1 MPAYG
6 RAEPET
12 VATDTSHGY
21 YETGGEA
28 DAAWHSVLSRE
39 IKDADKAEFAG
50 VRMRRVA
57 MARGGPVAELFVLQ
71 YPAYPERLVGVKTA
85 YTVESIAVC
94 AAPPELDREGTST
107 QRAFARAADRGDA
120 ERLAELL
127 TGVRRYTKAD
137 Y

>member
-71 YPAYPERLVGVKTA
+71 YPAYPERLVGVKT
-85 YTVESIAVC
+85 
-94 AAPPELDREGTST
+94 ELDREGTST

-120 ERLAELL
+120 ERLADLL